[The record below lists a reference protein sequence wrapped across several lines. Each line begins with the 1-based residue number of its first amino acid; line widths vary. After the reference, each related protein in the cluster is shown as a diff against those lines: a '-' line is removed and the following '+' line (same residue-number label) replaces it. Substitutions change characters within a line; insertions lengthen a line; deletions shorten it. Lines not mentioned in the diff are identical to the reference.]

1 MEFKGKTI
9 VITGGGSGIGWA
21 ISQGFALAGG
31 KVYMLEIDE
40 DSATNKIVEAGLS
53 DQIKSL
59 KCDVSS
65 QKNVAECV
73 EIIISES
80 DRIDVL
86 VNNAGVA
93 HVGTALTTSEED
105 MDRIYRVNI
114 KGVYNCLHCVL
125 PHMVKQQYG
134 VILNMASIAAS
145 LGIPDRFAYSASKG
159 AVLTMTYQVAKDFI
173 KDGIRCNSVS
183 PARVHT
189 PFVDG
194 YLRDNYPDHEKE
206 MYETLSKTQPIGR
219 MGRPEEIADLVLFLC
234 SDKAGFMTGT
244 DYPIDGGFIRL

>member
-1 MEFKGKTI
+1 MNYTDKTI

-21 ISQGFALAGG
+21 ISQAFVQAGG
-31 KVYMLEIDE
+31 RVYMLEIDDE
-40 DSATNKIVEAGLS
+40 SATEKIAESGLD

-59 KCDVSS
+59 KCDVSNQENVS
-65 QKNVAECV
+65 QCV
-73 EIIISES
+73 DQIISETS
-80 DRIDVL
+80 RIDVL

-93 HVGTALTTSEED
+93 HIGTAVTTKEED
-105 MDRIYRVNI
+105 MDRIYRINI

-125 PHMVKQQYG
+125 PHMVKQQSG
-134 VILNMASIAAS
+134 AVLNMASIAAS
-145 LGIPDRFAYSASKG
+145 LGIADRFAYSASKG
-159 AVLTMTYQVAKDFI
+159 AVLAMTYQVAKDFVN
-173 KDGIRCNSVS
+173 DGIRCNSVS

-194 YLRDNYPDHEKE
+194 YLTNNYPGREEE
-206 MYETLSKTQPIGR
+206 MFETLSKTQPIGR
-219 MGRPEEIADLVLFLC
+219 MGQPQEVADLVLYLC